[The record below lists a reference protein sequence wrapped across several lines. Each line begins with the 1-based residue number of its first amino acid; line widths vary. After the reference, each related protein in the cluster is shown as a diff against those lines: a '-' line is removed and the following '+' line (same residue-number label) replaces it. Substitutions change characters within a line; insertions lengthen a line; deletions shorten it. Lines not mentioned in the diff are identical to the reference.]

1 MESNYVKNKMK
12 DKHVLV
18 TGGAGFIGSNLVKR
32 LVREGAR
39 VTVVVK
45 YQSIIDCP
53 RLCSVWNDINVVEA
67 DLRNL
72 DSVMG
77 LRDLKFETVFHLAAY
92 NHVGDSFDHVHEAI
106 YSNLIS
112 TINLLEAGLNWNR
125 FIYTSTSEIYGYQT
139 QVPFRESNSVPFPIS
154 PYSIGK
160 FSGELYARMKHH
172 QTDQEI
178 ICLRPFNTFGPYQS
192 ERAVIPELII
202 KCMRGEP
209 IKTTE
214 GKQTREFN
222 FIDNIVDG
230 FVAASQCEFVPDNVI
245 NIGSGEEIAICDLVR
260 MIHKKSK
267 SKSKLEIGKLD
278 NRPTE
283 IWRMSADNKKAK
295 SSLGWTSK
303 ISFKEGLD
311 RTIEWYRTYLEA
323 YYDNKSILHKL

>member
-1 MESNYVKNKMK
+1 MK
-12 DKHVLV
+12 GKRVLV
-18 TGGAGFIGSNLVKR
+18 TGGAGFIGSNLVRR
-32 LVREGAR
+32 LVRDGAK

-45 YQSIIDCP
+45 YHSIIDCP
-53 RLCSVWNDINVVEA
+53 RLCSVWKDIEVVEA

-72 DSVMG
+72 DSVMT
-77 LRDLKFETVFHLAAY
+77 LQDRKFEAIFHLAAY
-92 NHVGDSFDHVHEAI
+92 NHVGDSFNHVHESI

-112 TINLLEAGLNWNR
+112 TVNLLEAGLKWRR
-125 FIYTSTSEIYGYQT
+125 FIYTSTSEIYGYQK
-139 QVPFRESNSVPFPIS
+139 QVPFKESKSIPFPIS

-160 FSGELYARMKHH
+160 FSGELYARMKQH

-202 KCMRGEP
+202 KCIRGEP

-222 FIDNIVDG
+222 FVDNIVDG
-230 FVAASQCEFVPDNVI
+230 FISASQCKFISDNIV
-245 NIGSGEEIAICDLVR
+245 NIGSGVEIAICDLVR
-260 MIHKKSK
+260 MIHKKTK
-267 SKSKLEIGKLD
+267 SKSKLEIGNMD
-278 NRPTE
+278 YRPTE

-303 ISFKEGLD
+303 IPFTEGLE
-311 RTIEWYRTYLEA
+311 RTIEWYRTYIEA
-323 YYDNKSILHKL
+323 YYDDTSILHKL